1 MAHNLSGIIT
11 SFKYSG
17 ELPNIIL
24 IGNFHF
30 IPLSN
35 DVSPSYSEPTLDPYD
50 NLTKEWRK
58 RLKELSFYGKC
69 IYIETLYHGG
79 PGRQLSETWE
89 NGERIEGPLY
99 SSDGIT
105 DPKVPDNTLEVE
117 DSINQ
122 SLRNI
127 GIYRHEGL
135 DEFDTVRLG
144 WYRSN
149 DEVLEEYRHAQS
161 GKAK

>member
-24 IGNFHF
+24 VGNFHF

-35 DVSPSYSEPTLDPYD
+35 DFSSSYSEPTLDPYD
-50 NLTKEWRK
+50 DLTKESRK
-58 RLKELSFYGKC
+58 LLKELSFYGKC
-69 IYIETLYHGG
+69 IYLETLYHGG
-79 PGRQLSETWE
+79 PGVQLSETWL

-99 SSDGIT
+99 SYDGIT
-105 DPKVPDNTLEVE
+105 DPKIPENVVEVE

-127 GIYRHEGL
+127 GIYRHDGL

-149 DEVLEEYRHAQS
+149 DDAIEEYQQKS
-161 GKAK
+161 KTK